1 MLRDDFAVFI
11 LTHGRADN
19 VVTADTL
26 KRQKYSGKL
35 YFIIDNEDDTAELYR
50 EKFGAENVIMF
61 DKAAAVAR
69 ADTMDNICEHRAIL
83 YARNESWRIAKELGL
98 KYFLMLDDDY
108 KDILIRWPEGTKLK
122 GKSMVGPQLDGLFE
136 AMLTFLDA
144 SGAAMVALAQG
155 GDMIGGVNGGGY
167 KMGLK
172 RKCMNSMFCRT
183 DTPVEF
189 RGTMNED
196 VTTYTTLGSRG
207 VLFFTFMRCQVTQ
220 IQTQS
225 LPGGMTEAYK
235 ESGTYTKSFYSVMS
249 MPSCVE
255 IGKMGGSHQRTHHQ
269 INWDCCVPKILNQKY
284 RKEKNDAEYRR
295 E

>member
-26 KRQKYSGKL
+26 KRQKYSGKV
-35 YFIIDNEDDTAELYR
+35 YFIIDNEDDEAELYL

-83 YARNESWRIAKELGL
+83 YARNESFRIAKELGL

-108 KDILIRWPEGTKLK
+108 TTIMYRYIDGGKLRGIELK
-122 GKSMVGPQLDGLFE
+122 GKALDGLFE

-225 LPGGMTEAYK
+225 LSGGMTEAYK

-284 RKEKNDAEYRR
+284 RKEKNDAEHRR

>member
-1 MLRDDFAVFI
+1 
-11 LTHGRADN
+11 
-19 VVTADTL
+19 
-26 KRQKYSGKL
+26 
-35 YFIIDNEDDTAELYR
+35 
-50 EKFGAENVIMF
+50 
-61 DKAAAVAR
+61 
-69 ADTMDNICEHRAIL
+69 
-83 YARNESWRIAKELGL
+83 
-98 KYFLMLDDDY
+98 
-108 KDILIRWPEGTKLK
+108 
-122 GKSMVGPQLDGLFE
+122 MVGPQLDGLFE

-225 LPGGMTEAYK
+225 LSGGMTEAYK

-284 RKEKNDAEYRR
+284 RKEKNDAEHRR